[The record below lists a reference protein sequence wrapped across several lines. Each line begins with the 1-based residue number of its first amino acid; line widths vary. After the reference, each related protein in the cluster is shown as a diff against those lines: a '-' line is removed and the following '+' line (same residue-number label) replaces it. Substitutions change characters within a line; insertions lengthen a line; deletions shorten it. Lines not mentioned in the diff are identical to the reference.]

1 MEFGDYL
8 REIRKKKNYKINFL
22 AKMLGVSACYLSGIE
37 NGLRAAPST
46 KLLTKTAEVLNLST
60 KEKFELYDLA
70 AESKNSPALA
80 DDLIEYIYEN
90 PVIRNIL
97 RYSMECELTEKEW
110 NTIFNFIK
118 KNYYY

>member
-22 AKMLGVSACYLSGIE
+22 AKMLGVSASYLSGIE